1 MLLIKL
7 IFREAWYHRSRL
19 ALAVIATAAM
29 SAMLVWLV
37 GSIGLV
43 VLQFDNEGEKF
54 LGHYH
59 VAMIPQRGDEP
70 PAGAALAKPPM
81 PPKPQMTP
89 SAPLLVERKVL
100 DELRGN
106 DLVMQVSPA
115 RQVRGEF
122 GKYTMAKYTD
132 ADSVLR
138 RQRAGHGTPM
148 GSPTIVGIDA
158 DQAPFELEEG
168 DWFDASS
175 EEMQGVMGTAAAGS
189 LGIMGQ
195 EEEPVRVGDYVAV
208 RLDETE
214 YKIKIVGL
222 VDQKRAGR
230 GRPGGGI
237 SPVVSAVY
245 VSMATAETIQ
255 PMGEADK
262 GKSQYLYVRLRDG
275 ANVAQFKK
283 SWSEHLASEGIQ
295 MKFVD
300 AGDIQDWLKNRPGRR
315 GGGGL
320 MGRASSMSAIMLFTT
335 LISTLI
341 VFTALSMGVG
351 ERSRV
356 FAMMRTVGMERR
368 HIVALIFGESMI
380 LYVLG
385 WIVGMTAGWLVL
397 QATIWLQPDVF
408 GTGKTASLDASSI
421 ITSGVAAFLGA
432 MLAAIIPAWR
442 GAKVSPLEGM
452 NRGYIYNVKKRWFY
466 VFGVVGAAMLIVNPI
481 VIYYGVSAETSML
494 RLALYTYVG
503 LPTQI
508 LGLVLLTPTVV
519 LFVERFV
526 SAPIAKILFIEKRL
540 LKNQLSGN
548 LWRTLGTAVALT
560 IGLGVYSF
568 LEISGYSMLVPYT
581 HSERLP
587 NTLVACLPKGL
598 PLDRIDTVRNL
609 DGVDRDKFL
618 PIALEQPLFS
628 AEQANRFAEFR
639 MSPMQTGA
647 GVVVFGL
654 DVAKAFEPMDL
665 GTDARNRTRLVD
677 VDLVE
682 GSWDDALAKLKS
694 GGRYCIIPDSFAFR
708 ARLHVGDRLELMKPE
723 PGGRGIRGP
732 GGGMRG
738 RGSGGPGGGMRGQG
752 PGRPGGGMRG
762 QGPGGPGGGMRGRG
776 PGGPGEG
783 PPRADAKP
791 IEYEVCGVATVPG
804 WLWMAKISGVRK
816 YGYRSGAMAFAPYKT
831 VQDDF
836 KLDDAAYFWF
846 DRTLD
851 ASGGPTVSD
860 ADLER
865 SFQKLVDEEA
875 HTDDSA
881 AGAISRPMVK
891 VSSHEYLNG
900 SVGRRGE
907 SVIQAAA
914 KLPLILLM
922 ISSLGMMGTVAASI
936 RARRFELG
944 VLRCL
949 GITRF
954 GLVRLI
960 LAEALLIALSAA
972 IISIG
977 FGILG
982 AWCFVG
988 LMRYVSF
995 FGGFLSPLT
1004 IPWYYLSL
1012 GFVATLVLCGL
1023 AALFPAIV
1031 AGCKHPADLAKST

>member
-1 MLLIKL
+1 MLIIKL
-7 IFREAWYHRSRL
+7 ILRDAWYHRSRL
-19 ALAVIATAAM
+19 ALAVIAAAAM

-43 VLQFDNEGEKF
+43 VLQFESEGEKF

-59 VAMIPQRGDEP
+59 VALIPQRGDEP
-70 PAGAALAKPPM
+70 AAGAAPAMPSLAPP
-81 PPKPQMTP
+81 
-89 SAPLLVERKVL
+89 APLFVDARVL
-100 DELRGN
+100 DELRSN
-106 DLVMQVSPA
+106 ELVMQVSPA
-115 RQVRGEF
+115 RQIRGRF
-122 GKYTMAKYTD
+122 GQYTMAKYTD

-158 DQAPFELEEG
+158 DQSPFELEAGE
-168 DWFDASS
+168 WFDAKSD
-175 EEMQGVMGTAAAGS
+175 EMQGVMGTAAAAS
-189 LGIMGQ
+189 LGIWDQQ
-195 EEEPVRVGDYVAV
+195 EDPVRVGDQVVV

-214 YKIKIVGL
+214 TKIRIVGL
-222 VDQKRAGR
+222 VDQKA
-230 GRPGGGI
+230 GGGFSFGGDI
-237 SPVVSAVY
+237 TPAVSAVY
-245 VSMATAETIQ
+245 VSPATADKIQ
-255 PMGEADK
+255 PLGAADQ
-262 GKSQYLYVRLRDG
+262 GQTQYLYVRLRDG

-283 SWSEHLASEGIQ
+283 SWSEHLASAGIR
-295 MKFVD
+295 MKFMD
-300 AGDIQDWLKNRPGRR
+300 AGDIQDSFHSPGGPR

-320 MGRASSMSAIMLFTT
+320 MGSASSLNAVILFTT

-356 FAMMRTVGMERR
+356 FAMLRTVGLERR
-368 HIVALIFGESMI
+368 HIVALILGESLI
-380 LYVLG
+380 LSLLG
-385 WIVGMTAGWLVL
+385 WIGGMGAGWLVL
-397 QATIWLQPDVF
+397 QATVWWQPDVF

-421 ITSGVAAFLGA
+421 ATSGAAAFLGA
-432 MLAAIIPAWR
+432 LLAAIVPAWR
-442 GAKVSPLEGM
+442 GAKVNPFEGL

-466 VFGVVGAAMLIVNPI
+466 VLGLVGGAMLVVNPL
-481 VIYYGVSAETSML
+481 VVYYGVSAETSLL
-494 RLALYTYVG
+494 RLALYTYLG

-526 SAPIAKILFIEKRL
+526 AAPIAKMLCIEASL
-540 LKNQLSGN
+540 LKNQLSAN

-568 LEISGYSMLVPYT
+568 LEISGYSLLVPFT

-587 NTLVACLPKGL
+587 NTLVACLPRGL
-598 PLDRIDTVRNL
+598 PLERIDTVRNL
-609 DGVDRDKFL
+609 AGVDRDKFL

-628 AEQANRFAEFR
+628 ARQAERFEEFG
-639 MSPMQTGA
+639 MSSLQAGA

-654 DVAKAFEPMDL
+654 DPARAFEPVNL
-665 GTDARNRTRLVD
+665 GPDARNRTRLVD

-682 GSWDDALAKLKS
+682 GTWDEALAKLKT

-708 ARLHVGDRLELMKPE
+708 ARLHVGDKLELVKPE
-723 PGGRGIRGP
+723 AGGLGMRGP

-738 RGSGGPGGGMRGQG
+738 PGPSGPGGGMRK
-752 PGRPGGGMRG
+752 
-762 QGPGGPGGGMRGRG
+762 QGPGGLGGGMRGRG
-776 PGGPGEG
+776 PGGG
-783 PPRADAKP
+783 PSASDAKP
-791 IEYEVCGVATVPG
+791 IEYGVCGVASIPG
-804 WLWMAKISGVRK
+804 WLWMAKLSGVRK
-816 YGYRSGAMAFAPYKT
+816 YGYRSGALMFAPYQT

-836 KLDDAAYFWF
+836 RLQDAAYFWF

-851 ASGGPTVSD
+851 ARGGPTVSD
-860 ADLER
+860 TDLEPSLQR
-865 SFQKLVDEEA
+865 LVDAEV
-875 HTDDSA
+875 HLKDG
-881 AGAISRPMVK
+881 AGAVSRPMVK
-891 VSSHEYLNG
+891 VSSHEYLNDRVR
-900 SVGRRGE
+900 SRAD

-936 RARRFELG
+936 RTRRFELG
-944 VLRCL
+944 VLRCV
-949 GITRF
+949 GMTRF

-972 IISIG
+972 VISIG

-982 AWCFVG
+982 GWCFVG

-1004 IPWYYLSL
+1004 IPWFYLSL
-1012 GFVATLVLCGL
+1012 GFAATLLLCGL
-1023 AALFPAIV
+1023 AALFPALV
-1031 AGCKHPADLAKST
+1031 AGCKQPGDLVKTT

>member
-7 IFREAWYHRSRL
+7 IIREAWYHRSRL

-43 VLQFDNEGEKF
+43 ALEFENEGEKF

-59 VAMIPQRGDEP
+59 VTMIPQRSDEP
-70 PAGAALAKPPM
+70 PAGAARPMPPM
-81 PPKPQMTP
+81 PLGPP
-89 SAPLLVERKVL
+89 APLFVEPKVL
-100 DELRGN
+100 DELRSN

-115 RQVRGEF
+115 RQIRGSF

-132 ADSVLR
+132 AQSVLR

-158 DQAPFELEEG
+158 EQSPFELEEG
-168 DWFDASS
+168 DWFDAHSA
-175 EEMQGVMGTAAAGS
+175 EMQGVMGTAAAES
-189 LGIMGQ
+189 LGVWG
-195 EEEPVRVGDYVAV
+195 EDEDPVRVGDYVAV

-222 VDQKRAGR
+222 VDQKA
-230 GRPGGGI
+230 GGGFGFGFGV
-237 SPVVSAVY
+237 SPAVSAVY
-245 VSMATAETIQ
+245 VSIATAEKIQ
-255 PMGEADK
+255 PLDEADK
-262 GKSQYLYVRLRDG
+262 GKAQYLYVRLRDG

-295 MKFVD
+295 MKFMD
-300 AGDIQDWLKNRPGRR
+300 AGDIQDSFNHRGGPR

-320 MGRASSMSAIMLFTT
+320 MGSASSISAIILFTT

-380 LYVLG
+380 LCVLG
-385 WIVGMTAGWLVL
+385 WIVGMTAGWIVL
-397 QATIWLQPDVF
+397 QATVWLQPGVF
-408 GTGKTASLDASSI
+408 GTGKTASLDTSSI
-421 ITSGVAAFLGA
+421 ITSGAAAFLGA

-466 VFGVVGAAMLIVNPI
+466 AFGIVGAAMLIVNPI
-481 VIYYGVSAETSML
+481 VIYYGVSAETSLL

-526 SAPIAKILFIEKRL
+526 SAPIAKLLFIEKSL
-540 LKNQLSGN
+540 LKNQLSAN

-568 LEISGYSMLVPYT
+568 LEISGYSMLVPFT

-598 PLDRIDTVRNL
+598 PPDRIDTVRNL

-628 AEQANRFAEFR
+628 AGQAKRFEEFG
-639 MSPMQTGA
+639 MSSMQAGA

-654 DVAKAFEPMDL
+654 DVAKAFEPVDL

-682 GSWDDALAKLKS
+682 GTWDNALAKLES

-708 ARLHVGDRLELMKPE
+708 ARLHVGDKLELMKPE
-723 PGGRGIRGP
+723 PGGRGMRGP
-732 GGGMRG
+732 
-738 RGSGGPGGGMRGQG
+738 GGPGGGMRGQG
-752 PGRPGGGMRG
+752 PGGAGGGVRGQDPGGPGRGMRGQRPGGAGGGMRG
-762 QGPGGPGGGMRGRG
+762 QRPDA
-776 PGGPGEG
+776 PGEG
-783 PPRADAKP
+783 PSADDAKP
-791 IEYEVCGVATVPG
+791 IEYEVCGVASVPG
-804 WLWMAKISGVRK
+804 WLWMAKLSGVRK
-816 YGYRSGAMAFAPYKT
+816 YGYRSGALMFAPYTT

-836 KLDDAAYFWF
+836 KLNDAAYFWF
-846 DRTLD
+846 DRTMH

-865 SFQKLVDEEA
+865 SLQKLVDEEA
-875 HTDDSA
+875 HPDDG

-891 VSSHEYLNG
+891 VSSHEYLNDRVG
-900 SVGRRGE
+900 SRGD

-936 RARRFELG
+936 RTRRFELG

-949 GITRF
+949 GMTRF

-1012 GFVATLVLCGL
+1012 GFAATLLLCGL
-1023 AALFPAIV
+1023 AALVPAIV
-1031 AGCKHPADLAKST
+1031 AGCKQPADLVKST

>member
-7 IFREAWYHRSRL
+7 ILREAWYHRSRL

-43 VLQFDNEGEKF
+43 VLQFDNVGEKF

-59 VAMIPQRGDEP
+59 VVMIPQQADEP
-70 PAGAALAKPPM
+70 EAGSPRPM
-81 PPKPQMTP
+81 PGMTP
-89 SAPLLVERKVL
+89 SAPAFVDPKVL
-100 DELRGN
+100 DELRDN
-106 DLVMQVSPA
+106 DLVIQVSPA
-115 RQVRGEF
+115 RQVRGQF

-158 DQAPFELEEG
+158 DQAPFELEDG
-168 DWFDASS
+168 DWFDPGA
-175 EEMQGVMGTAAAGS
+175 EEMQGVMGTGAAGS
-189 LGIMGQ
+189 LGIWGQ

-222 VDQKRAGR
+222 VDQKAGGGRRA
-230 GRPGGGI
+230 RPGGDI

-245 VSMATAETIQ
+245 VPMATVEKIQ
-255 PMGEADK
+255 PLGEADK
-262 GKSQYLYVRLRDG
+262 GKAQYLYVRLRDG
-275 ANVAQFKK
+275 ANVAQFKQ
-283 SWSEHLASEGIQ
+283 SWSEHLASEGIS
-295 MKFVD
+295 MKFMD
-300 AGDIQDWLKNRPGRR
+300 GADIQESLSSQSGRGG

-320 MGRASSMSAIMLFTT
+320 MGSASSMSAIILFTT

-356 FAMMRTVGMERR
+356 FAMLRTVGMQRR

-380 LYVLG
+380 LCVLG
-385 WIVGMTAGWLVL
+385 WIVGMSAGWLVL
-397 QATIWLQPDVF
+397 QATVWLQPGVF
-408 GTGKTASLDASSI
+408 GTGKTASLDTSSI
-421 ITSGVAAFLGA
+421 VTSGVAAFLGA
-432 MLAAIIPAWR
+432 MLAAIIPALR
-442 GAKVSPLEGM
+442 GAKVNPLEGM
-452 NRGYIYNVKKRWFY
+452 NRGYIYNVKKLWFY
-466 VFGVVGAAMLIVNPI
+466 VFGLLGAAMLIVNPI
-481 VIYYGVSAETSML
+481 VIYYGVSPETSML

-519 LFVERFV
+519 LLVERFL
-526 SAPIAKILFIEKRL
+526 SAPIAKVLCLEKNL
-540 LKNQLSGN
+540 LKNQLSAN

-568 LEISGYSMLVPYT
+568 LEISGYSMLAPYT

-598 PLDRIDTVRNL
+598 PLDRIDTVRDL

-628 AEQANRFAEFR
+628 TRQAEQFGEFG
-639 MSPMQTGA
+639 MSPMQAGA

-654 DVAKAFEPMDL
+654 DVAKAFQPRDL
-665 GTDARNRTRLVD
+665 GADGRNRKRLVD

-682 GSWDDALAKLKS
+682 GTWDDALAKLNS

-708 ARLHVGDRLELMKPE
+708 ARLHVGDKLELLKPE
-723 PGGRGIRGP
+723 PGGRAMRGRGPGGAGRAGGGRGRGGP

-738 RGSGGPGGGMRGQG
+738 R
-752 PGRPGGGMRG
+752 
-762 QGPGGPGGGMRGRG
+762 GPGGPGGGMRGRG
-776 PGGPGEG
+776 PGGPGGPDEG
-783 PPRADAKP
+783 PSTVDEKP
-791 IEYEVCGVATVPG
+791 IEYEVCGVARIPG
-804 WLWMAKISGVRK
+804 WLWMAKLSGVRK
-816 YGYRSGAMAFAPYKT
+816 YGYRSGALMFAPYKT

-836 KLDDAAYFWF
+836 KLSDAAYFWF

-865 SFQKLVDEEA
+865 SLQKLVDDETHA
-875 HTDDSA
+875 DAGA
-881 AGAISRPMVK
+881 AAISRPMVK
-891 VSSHEYLNG
+891 VSSHEYLNDR
-900 SVGRRGE
+900 VGNRGD

-914 KLPLILLM
+914 RLPLILLM

-936 RARRFELG
+936 RTRRFELG

-949 GITRF
+949 GMTRF

-972 IISIG
+972 IVSIG
-977 FGILG
+977 FGVLG
-982 AWCFVG
+982 AWCFIG
-988 LMRYVSF
+988 LMRYISF

-1012 GFVATLVLCGL
+1012 GFAATLLLCGL
-1023 AALFPAIV
+1023 AAVFPAIA
-1031 AGCKHPADLAKST
+1031 AGSKHPADLVKST

>member
-29 SAMLVWLV
+29 SAMLVWLI

-43 VLQFDNEGEKF
+43 VLEFENEGEKF

-59 VAMIPQRGDEP
+59 VTMIPQRGDELT
-70 PAGAALAKPPM
+70 AGAAPAIRR
-81 PPKPQMTP
+81 MTP
-89 SAPLLVERKVL
+89 PAPLLVEPKVL
-100 DELRGN
+100 DALRSD

-115 RQVRGEF
+115 RQIRGMF

-132 ADSVLR
+132 AQSVLR

-158 DQAPFELEEG
+158 EQSPFELEEG
-168 DWFDASS
+168 DWFDAHS

-189 LGIMGQ
+189 LGIWDQ
-195 EEEPVRVGDYVAV
+195 EEDPIRAGDYVAV
-208 RLDETE
+208 RLNEAE

-222 VDQKRAGR
+222 VDQKA
-230 GRPGGGI
+230 GGGFGFGGI
-237 SPVVSAVY
+237 TPAVSAVY
-245 VSMATAETIQ
+245 VSMATAEKIE

-262 GKSQYLYVRLRDG
+262 GKPQYLYVRLRDG

-295 MKFVD
+295 IKFVD
-300 AGDIQDWLKNRPGRR
+300 AGDIQDSLNNRPGPR
-315 GGGGL
+315 GGGL
-320 MGRASSMSAIMLFTT
+320 MGSASSISAIILFTT

-368 HIVALIFGESMI
+368 HIVALILGESMI
-380 LYVLG
+380 LCVLG
-385 WIVGMTAGWLVL
+385 WIVGMTAGWIVL
-397 QATIWLQPDVF
+397 QATVWLQPDVF

-421 ITSGVAAFLGA
+421 ITSGAAACLGA

-452 NRGYIYNVKKRWFY
+452 NRGYICNVEKRWFY
-466 VFGVVGAAMLIVNPI
+466 AAGIVGAAMLIVNPI

-494 RLALYTYVG
+494 RLALYTYLG

-508 LGLVLLTPTVV
+508 LGLVLLMPAVV
-519 LFVERFV
+519 LFVERFL
-526 SAPIAKILFIEKRL
+526 SAPIAKLLLIEKNL
-540 LKNQLSGN
+540 LKNQLSAN

-568 LEISGYSMLVPYT
+568 LEISGYSMLVPFT

-598 PLDRIDTVRNL
+598 PPDRIDTVRNL

-628 AEQANRFAEFR
+628 AQQAKRFEEFG
-639 MSPMQTGA
+639 MSSMQATA

-654 DVAKAFEPMDL
+654 DAGKAFEPRNL

-682 GSWDDALAKLKS
+682 GTWDDALAKLKS
-694 GGRYCIIPDSFAFR
+694 GRRYCIIPDSFAFR
-708 ARLHVGDRLELMKPE
+708 ARLHVGDKLELMKPE
-723 PGGRGIRGP
+723 PGGRG
-732 GGGMRG
+732 MRG
-738 RGSGGPGGGMRGQG
+738 AGGGMRGQ
-752 PGRPGGGMRG
+752 RPGA
-762 QGPGGPGGGMRGRG
+762 
-776 PGGPGEG
+776 PGEG
-783 PPRADAKP
+783 LAADDAKP
-791 IEYEVCGVATVPG
+791 IQYEVCGVASIPG
-804 WLWMAKISGVRK
+804 WLWMAKLSGVRK
-816 YGYRSGAMAFAPYKT
+816 YGYRSGALMFAPYTT

-836 KLDDAAYFWF
+836 KLNDAAYFWF
-846 DRTLD
+846 DRTLH
-851 ASGGPTVSD
+851 ASGAPTVSD

-865 SFQKLVDEEA
+865 SLQKLLDEQS
-875 HTDDSA
+875 HLDDG

-891 VSSHEYLNG
+891 VSSHEYLNDRVG
-900 SVGRRGE
+900 SRGD

-936 RARRFELG
+936 RTRRFELG

-949 GITRF
+949 GMTRF

-960 LAEALLIALSAA
+960 LAEALLIAMSAA

-1012 GFVATLVLCGL
+1012 GFAATLLLCGL
-1023 AALFPAIV
+1023 AAVIPAIM
-1031 AGCKHPADLAKST
+1031 AGCKQPADLVKST

>member
-1 MLLIKL
+1 
-7 IFREAWYHRSRL
+7 
-19 ALAVIATAAM
+19 
-29 SAMLVWLV
+29 MLVWLV

-43 VLQFDNEGEKF
+43 VLQFENEGEKY

-70 PAGAALAKPPM
+70 AAGAARPM
-81 PPKPQMTP
+81 PPMAPP
-89 SAPLLVERKVL
+89 APLLVEPKVL
-100 DELRGN
+100 DELRSN

-115 RQVRGEF
+115 RQIRGSF

-132 ADSVLR
+132 KNSVLR

-158 DQAPFELEEG
+158 DQPPFELEEG

-175 EEMQGVMGTAAAGS
+175 DQMQGVMGTAAARS
-189 LGIMGQ
+189 LGIWGQ
-195 EEEPVRVGDYVAV
+195 KEEPVRVGDDVAV
-208 RLDETE
+208 RLNEKE

-222 VDQKRAGR
+222 VDQKAG
-230 GRPGGGI
+230 GGFGFGGGI

-245 VSMATAETIQ
+245 VSMATAEKIQ
-255 PMGEADK
+255 PRSEADK
-262 GKSQYLYVRLRDG
+262 GKAQYLYVRLRDG
-275 ANVAQFKK
+275 ANVAQFKQ

-295 MKFVD
+295 MEFMD
-300 AGDIQDWLKNRPGRR
+300 AADIQESFNHR
-315 GGGGL
+315 GGPRGGGL
-320 MGRASSMSAIMLFTT
+320 MGRASSMSAIILFTT
-335 LISTLI
+335 LVSTLI

-356 FAMMRTVGMERR
+356 FAMMRTVGMQRW
-368 HIVALIFGESMI
+368 HIVVLIFGESMI
-380 LYVLG
+380 LCVLG

-397 QATIWLQPDVF
+397 QATVWLQPDVF
-408 GTGKTASLDASSI
+408 GSGKTVSLDASSI

-452 NRGYIYNVKKRWFY
+452 NRGYVYNVKKRWFY
-466 VFGVVGAAMLIVNPI
+466 LFGIVGGAMLIVNPL
-481 VIYYGVSAETSML
+481 VIYYGVSAETSLL

-519 LFVERFV
+519 LLVERFL
-526 SAPIAKILFIEKRL
+526 SAPVAKMLFIEKSL
-540 LKNQLSGN
+540 LKNQLSAN
-548 LWRTLGTAVALT
+548 LWRTLGTTVALT

-568 LEISGYSMLVPYT
+568 LEISGYSMLVPFT
-581 HSERLP
+581 HSQRLP

-598 PLDRIDTVRNL
+598 PLDRIAAVRNL

-618 PIALEQPLFS
+618 PMALEQPLFS
-628 AEQANRFAEFR
+628 TRQAKQFSEFG
-639 MSPMQTGA
+639 MSPMQAGA

-654 DVAKAFEPMDL
+654 DVARAFEPRDL
-665 GTDARNRTRLVD
+665 GVDGRNRTRLVD

-682 GSWDDALAKLKS
+682 GTWDDALAKLKS

-708 ARLHVGDRLELMKPE
+708 ARLHVGDKLELMKPK
-723 PGGRGIRGP
+723 PGERGMRGP
-732 GGGMRG
+732 GGRMR
-738 RGSGGPGGGMRGQG
+738 RRG
-752 PGRPGGGMRG
+752 PGRPG
-762 QGPGGPGGGMRGRG
+762 
-776 PGGPGEG
+776 EG
-783 PPRADAKP
+783 PSGDHAKP
-791 IEYEVCGVATVPG
+791 IEYEVCGVASVPG
-804 WLWMAKISGVRK
+804 WLWMAKLSGVRK
-816 YGYRSGAMAFAPYKT
+816 YGYRSGSLMFAPYKT

-836 KLDDAAYFWF
+836 KLSDAAYFWF

-865 SFQKLVDEEA
+865 SLQKLLDEEA
-875 HTDDSA
+875 RLDDGG
-881 AGAISRPMVK
+881 GAISRPMVK
-891 VSSHEYLNG
+891 VSSHKYLNDRVG
-900 SVGRRGE
+900 SRGD

-914 KLPLILLM
+914 RLPLILLM

-936 RARRFELG
+936 RTRRFELG
-944 VLRCL
+944 MLRCL

-960 LAEALLIALSAA
+960 LAEALLIALSAV
-972 IISIG
+972 IISIV

-1012 GFVATLVLCGL
+1012 GFAATLLLCGL

-1031 AGCKHPADLAKST
+1031 AGRKHPADLVKST

>member
-7 IFREAWYHRSRL
+7 ILREAWYHRSRL

-43 VLQFDNEGEKF
+43 VLQFDNVGEKY

-59 VAMIPQRGDEP
+59 VAMIPQRGDESA
-70 PAGAALAKPPM
+70 AGSASPM
-81 PPKPQMTP
+81 PPRPMKPP
-89 SAPLLVERKVL
+89 SPLFVEPKVL
-100 DELRGN
+100 DELRNN

-115 RQVRGEF
+115 RQIRASF

-158 DQAPFELEEG
+158 DQSPFELEEG

-175 EEMQGVMGTAAAGS
+175 EEMQGVMGTGAAGS
-189 LGIMGQ
+189 LGIWGE
-195 EEEPVRVGDYVAV
+195 EEEPVRVGDCVAV

-222 VDQKRAGR
+222 VDQKAGGGFGF
-230 GRPGGGI
+230 GRGI
-237 SPVVSAVY
+237 SPVVSGVY
-245 VSMATAETIQ
+245 VSMATAEKIQ
-255 PMGEADK
+255 PLGEADK
-262 GKSQYLYVRLRDG
+262 GKAEYLYVRLRDG
-275 ANVAQFKK
+275 ANVAKFKE
-283 SWSEHLASEGIQ
+283 SWSEHLGAEGIQ
-295 MKFVD
+295 IQFMD
-300 AGDIQDWLKNRPGRR
+300 ANDIQDSLKNRPGPR

-320 MGRASSMSAIMLFTT
+320 MGRASSMSAIILFTT

-380 LYVLG
+380 LCVLG
-385 WIVGMTAGWLVL
+385 WLVGMTAGWLVL
-397 QATIWLQPDVF
+397 QATVWLQPGVF
-408 GTGKTASLDASSI
+408 GTGKTVSLDASSI
-421 ITSGVAAFLGA
+421 ATSGAAAFLGA
-432 MLAAIIPAWR
+432 LLAAIIPAWR
-442 GAKVSPLEGM
+442 GAKVAPLEGM
-452 NRGYIYNVKKRWFY
+452 NRGYIYNIKKLWFY
-466 VFGVVGAAMLIVNPI
+466 VFGSVGAAMLIVNPLI
-481 VIYYGVSAETSML
+481 IYHGVSAETSML

-508 LGLVLLTPTVV
+508 FGLVLLTPTIV
-519 LFVERFV
+519 LFVERFL
-526 SAPIAKILFIEKRL
+526 STPIAKMLFIERSL
-540 LKNQLSGN
+540 LKNQLSAN

-568 LEISGYSMLVPYT
+568 LEISGYSMLVPFT

-598 PLDRIDTVRNL
+598 PLDQIDTVQNL
-609 DGVDRDKFL
+609 DGVDQDKFL

-628 AEQANRFAEFR
+628 EQQAKRFEEFG
-639 MSPMQTGA
+639 MSSMQAGS

-654 DVAKAFEPMDL
+654 DVAKAFEPRDL

-708 ARLHVGDRLELMKPE
+708 ARLHVGDKLELMKPE
-723 PGGRGIRGP
+723 PGGRG
-732 GGGMRG
+732 MR
-738 RGSGGPGGGMRGQG
+738 
-752 PGRPGGGMRG
+752 
-762 QGPGGPGGGMRGRG
+762 GGGMRGRG
-776 PGGPGEG
+776 PGGPSGGMRGQGPGGPDRGMRKQG
-783 PPRADAKP
+783 PPADDAKPP
-791 IEYEVCGVATVPG
+791 IEYEVCGVASVPG
-804 WLWMAKISGVRK
+804 WLWMAKLSGVRK
-816 YGYRSGAMAFAPYKT
+816 YGYRSGALMFAPYET

-836 KLDDAAYFWF
+836 KLNDAAYFWF

-851 ASGGPTVSD
+851 PKGGPTVSD

-865 SFQKLVDEEA
+865 SVQKLVDEKWQA
-875 HTDDSA
+875 DDP

-891 VSSHEYLNG
+891 VSSHEYLNDR
-900 SVGRRGE
+900 VGLRGD

-936 RARRFELG
+936 RTRRFELG

-972 IISIG
+972 IVSIG

-1004 IPWYYLSL
+1004 IPWYYLSI
-1012 GFVATLVLCGL
+1012 GFAATLLLCGL

-1031 AGCKHPADLAKST
+1031 AGAKHPADLVKST

>member
-7 IFREAWYHRSRL
+7 TLREAWYHRSRL
-19 ALAVIATAAM
+19 ALAVMATAAM

-43 VLQFDNEGEKF
+43 VLQFENEGEKF

-59 VAMIPQRGDEP
+59 VAMIPQGGGEP
-70 PAGAALAKPPM
+70 GAGAAPARPPM
-81 PPKPQMTP
+81 MPP
-89 SAPLLVERKVL
+89 APLFVEPTVV
-100 DELRGN
+100 DQLRSN

-115 RQVRGEF
+115 RQVRGMF

-132 ADSVLR
+132 EESVLR
-138 RQRAGHGTPM
+138 RLRAGHGTPM

-158 DQAPFELEEG
+158 DQSPFELEEG
-168 DWFDASS
+168 DWFDSHRD
-175 EEMQGVMGTAAAGS
+175 EMQGVMGTAAAGS
-189 LGIMGQ
+189 LGIWG
-195 EEEPVRVGDYVAV
+195 EEEDPVRVGDYVAL
-208 RLDETE
+208 RLDETQ

-222 VDQKRAGR
+222 VDQKAGGSFR
-230 GRPGGGI
+230 VGGGI
-237 SPVVSAVY
+237 TPAVSAVY
-245 VSMATAETIQ
+245 VSMATAEKIQ
-255 PMGEADK
+255 PLGNADQGK
-262 GKSQYLYVRLRDG
+262 GQYLYVRLRDG
-275 ANVAQFKK
+275 ANVAQFKR
-283 SWSEHLASEGIQ
+283 SWFEHLASEGIHMQ
-295 MKFVD
+295 LLD
-300 AGDIQDWLKNRPGRR
+300 AGDLQESLTNRPDLR
-315 GGGGL
+315 GGASGL
-320 MGRASSMSAIMLFTT
+320 MGGASSMTAIILFTT

-380 LYVLG
+380 LCVLG
-385 WIVGMTAGWLVL
+385 WIVGLTAGWFVL
-397 QATIWLQPDVF
+397 QATVWLQPGVF
-408 GTGKTASLDASSI
+408 GSGKIASLDASSI
-421 ITSGVAAFLGA
+421 ITSGAAAFWGA
-432 MLAAIIPAWR
+432 LLAAIIPAWR
-442 GAKVSPLEGM
+442 GAKISPLEGM
-452 NRGYIYNVKKRWFY
+452 NRGYIYHVRKRWFY
-466 VFGVVGAAMLIVNPI
+466 ACGIVGAVMLLVNPI
-481 VIYYGVSAETSML
+481 VIYYGVSPETSLL

-519 LFVERFV
+519 LLVERFV
-526 SAPIAKILFIEKRL
+526 SAPIAKLLWIEKSL
-540 LKNQLSGN
+540 LKNQLSAN

-560 IGLGVYSF
+560 IGLGVYGF
-568 LEISGYSMLVPYT
+568 LEISGYSMLVPFT

-598 PLDRIDTVRNL
+598 PLERIDTVRNL
-609 DGVDRDKFL
+609 NGVDRDKFL

-628 AEQANRFAEFR
+628 ARQAEQFEHFG
-639 MSPMQTGA
+639 MSSMQAGA

-654 DVAKAFEPMDL
+654 DVAKAFEPMIL
-665 GTDARNRTRLVD
+665 GSNARHRPRLVD
-677 VDLVE
+677 VDLIE
-682 GSWDDALAKLKS
+682 GSWDDALGKLKG

-708 ARLHVGDRLELMKPE
+708 ARLHVGDKLELMKPD
-723 PGGRGIRGP
+723 PGGRGMRGP
-732 GGGMRG
+732 G
-738 RGSGGPGGGMRGQG
+738 
-752 PGRPGGGMRG
+752 PGR
-762 QGPGGPGGGMRGRG
+762 PGGGMRGRG
-776 PGGPGEG
+776 PGGPGG
-783 PPRADAKP
+783 SPSADGVQP
-791 IEYEVCGVATVPG
+791 IEYEVCGVASVPG
-804 WLWMAKISGVRK
+804 WLWMAKLSGVRK
-816 YGYRSGAMAFAPYKT
+816 YGYRSGALMFAPYTT

-836 KLDDAAYFWF
+836 RLNDASYFWF

-851 ASGGPTVSD
+851 ASGVPTVSD

-865 SFQKLVDEEA
+865 TLQELVDA
-875 HTDDSA
+875 HTHSGDRT
-881 AGAISRPMVK
+881 AISRPMVK
-891 VSSHEYLNG
+891 VSSHEYLNDRVG
-900 SVGRRGE
+900 SRGN

-914 KLPLILLM
+914 RLPLILLM

-936 RARRFELG
+936 RTRRFELG

-949 GITRF
+949 GMTRF

-960 LAEALLIALSAA
+960 LAEALLIALSAV

-1012 GFVATLVLCGL
+1012 GFAVTLLLCGL

-1031 AGCKHPADLAKST
+1031 AGCKQPALLVGST